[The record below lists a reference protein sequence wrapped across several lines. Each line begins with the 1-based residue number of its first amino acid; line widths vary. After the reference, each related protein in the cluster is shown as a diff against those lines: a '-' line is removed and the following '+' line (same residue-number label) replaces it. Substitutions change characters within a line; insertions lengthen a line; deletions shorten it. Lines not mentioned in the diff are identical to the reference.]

1 MWNSSLSAA
10 EISPLTLSALCSL
23 QPPKEPTTALPAP
36 PFPCSHIS
44 PPPCGTVPGQMASS
58 HPQSHLWLALQRR
71 FADQRK
77 PSTAP
82 DRLLRALCAVP
93 LDGQEESATLTL
105 GFREAGSVLRTVSLS
120 RDFAALATLVE
131 PDTPCYLVV
140 YVGDVQQQ
148 TLPSQPQQQAPSE
161 GAWVLIS
168 YVPATCSSFE
178 AKKIADNRATIKNG
192 LGADAFVAGGMWC
205 VSPDQ
210 ITLSGYMRSVD
221 SEAASQDSAAVPAAV
236 DQKSDA
242 HAPASRLPDAFAVRQ
257 VLPEVT
263 AVPDATEAIWEE
275 RIHGVR
281 SAYVDSCSR
290 LVGALEELEQT
301 LCTLTGNEYR
311 ADEPLLHARAH
322 MSKNLELLVPPARP

>member
-1 MWNSSLSAA
+1 
-10 EISPLTLSALCSL
+10 
-23 QPPKEPTTALPAP
+23 
-36 PFPCSHIS
+36 
-44 PPPCGTVPGQMASS
+44 MAD

-93 LDGQEESATLTL
+93 LDGQEESSALTL
-105 GFREAGSVLRTVSLS
+105 GFREVGSVVRSVSLS

-131 PDTPCYLVV
+131 PDKPCYLVV
-140 YVGDVQQQ
+140 YVGDVQQPTQ
-148 TLPSQPQQQAPSE
+148 PSPQQQQAPSD

-168 YVPATCSSFE
+168 YVPSTCSSFE
-178 AKKIADNRATIKNG
+178 AKKMADNRATFKSG
-192 LGADAFVAGGMWC
+192 LGADGFVPGGMWC

-210 ITLSGYMRSVD
+210 ITLSGYMRSAA
-221 SEAASQDSAAVPAAV
+221 SEAAQDTALAATDQKLDVHAAVS
-236 DQKSDA
+236 Q
-242 HAPASRLPDAFAVRQ
+242 
-257 VLPEVT
+257 LPEAFVMRRAGEHGGLPIPDPT

-301 LCTLTGNEYR
+301 LCSLTGDEYR
-311 ADEPLLHARAH
+311 PDEPLLHARAH
-322 MSKNLELLVPPARP
+322 MTKTLELLAVPSRP